1 MEDRI
6 EALSCERGDD
16 LVSFLYHELSEREAR
31 DFEGHLSACSTC
43 AHELESFREIRGGVV
58 AWREQTLGLS
68 FVAAPDSLPVG
79 QYGKPSA
86 LAAIRQFF
94 ALSPVWLKGAVA
106 FASILFVAAL
116 ALLVMNLNT
125 TAAIPAV
132 AVERHYSEAELR
144 AKIEEAVQARLNEL
158 KSAPEHSAVGAVTL
172 TPDLVLH
179 SKPKLR
185 PAGAVANTRRAP
197 LTKSEREQ
205 LAADLRLISSNEDS
219 DLELW
224 SEQINR

>member
-16 LVSFLYHELSEREAR
+16 LVSFLYRELSEREAR
-31 DFEGHLSACSTC
+31 DFEQHLSACSSC
-43 AHELESFREIRGGVV
+43 AHELESFSGIRAGVV

-68 FVAAPDSLPVG
+68 FRAALDHVPVG

-94 ALSPVWLKGAVA
+94 VLSPVWLKGAVA

-116 ALLVMNLNT
+116 AFLVLNLNT
-125 TAAIPAV
+125 TPAIPAV

-158 KSAPEHSAVGAVTL
+158 KSAPEHSAEGILAQ
-172 TPDLVLH
+172 TPDLVPH
-179 SKPKLR
+179 SKPKLK
-185 PAGAVANTRRAP
+185 ATGSAANTRRAP